1 MTDYSNWK
9 ILKTELDE
17 KAGEYAQV
25 AEWCNESG
33 KYTIEDDGSYYK
45 VVAIPELTPPSEDE
59 LKAQVR
65 AVRDS
70 YLQATDFT
78 QLPDA
83 PFTTEEKALYAEYRE
98 YLRNYTQ
105 KENWWLENPMDFNSW
120 RKKQ

>member
-9 ILKTELDE
+9 ILKTDLPAKQE
-17 KAGEYAQV
+17 EYSQV
-25 AEWCNESG
+25 AEWCNNNGE
-33 KYTIEDDGSYYK
+33 YHIEDDGTYYK
-45 VVAIPELTPPSEDE
+45 AVKNPEPSIDE

-70 YLQATDFT
+70 YLQETDFT
-78 QLPDA
+78 QLPDV
-83 PFTTEEKALYAEYRE
+83 PFATEEKFLYKQYRE